1 MTKEK
6 MSFKPEEGRGI
17 QWIEEEP
24 KVSPL
29 PKKLI
34 IGSNVYEVEESNG
47 VIILEGQQCSGLIDT
62 GFGKIVVDGQL
73 SEGAKRNTLMHEVI
87 HGIDEF
93 LEIGL
98 NEVKTDKVARG
109 MLMVLKQNP
118 ALVDYLLREE

>member
-1 MTKEK
+1 MTKERIG
-6 MSFKPEEGRGI
+6 FKPEEERGI
-17 QWIEEEP
+17 QRIEEEP
-24 KVSPL
+24 KVSSL

-47 VIILEGQQCSGLIDT
+47 VIILEGQQCSGLIDI
-62 GFGKIVVDGQL
+62 GFGKIVVDRQL
-73 SEGAKRNTLMHEVI
+73 SEGAKRNTLMHEVT

-98 NEVKTDKVARG
+98 NEAKTDKVAKG
-109 MLMVLKQNP
+109 MLMVLRQNP